1 MMSPQP
7 EARSRNGDSAMTPV
21 SMMTAMGVWAAR
33 LTFSPFFWT
42 EARDDTTPSWLAAV
56 GTLTKGMPALKEA
69 HFATSIDRPPP
80 TPRANSK
87 APLRIRSSP
96 SRISSHVASGMTNS
110 ETRTLRAVSSFSTVL
125 PAIFNVFSSA
135 TSKAF
140 FPSFRA
146 WQTSPTWWSAS
157 CPTTMF
163 RGSSIALDLLKT
175 SVSRVPMGVASGARP
190 RGCPYLTLTTRVVKS
205 RPMALIAEPHR
216 GTFMGAP
223 FLMRGSMVF
232 PLAVALATV
241 PATEDLAR
249 GEAEFLRGNVH
260 CDAREFAEAVACYER
275 AAAFGYDDHVM
286 WNNRGVALDGLGRH
300 EDAIAAYTRAM
311 QRNAAYEIAAYNLGN
326 AYAQL
331 GQFDEALVAYDR
343 ALAIKPDYPDALFDK
358 AMVLAR
364 LGRAKPA
371 LQAYEALVRSDGA
384 NAVAWSKRGEFLEE
398 LNKVE
403 EAVAAYQAATVADPT
418 DADAWT
424 GLGDSLYA
432 LERYEEAVEAYDRA
446 IAADPDNEE
455 AWNNKGFT
463 FFMLGIH
470 DEALACYEKALAI
483 NPTYKQAWYNK
494 GYTFH
499 GINRLEEAVAAY
511 QKAIELDRGDE
522 VLWNNLGNALYNL
535 GRYDESIPYFE
546 RGLEVNPEYEIAWNN
561 IGNALNKMGRHAES
575 LKYHDK
581 SLEIKPD
588 FDYALY
594 AKGHALDNLGRHEE
608 GLELIGQ
615 SLELNPNY
623 DHAWMAKAEAL
634 HRLGRLEEA
643 RDALNNA
650 LILNGE
656 YEEAWVFR
664 GKILEEM
671 GNALEAERCYDEALQ
686 CFRASLDLDPEN
698 AELHYHRALLLEDLE
713 RVDEAVEDYAAAA
726 SKSHS
731 AEALVRLSALLL
743 RLGRPADALGRGAE
757 AIESFE
763 KAKASGAG
771 EASLELARWLHSTG
785 KDVEALEAVKGDA
798 QLSSVALL
806 LRADIHAALGRTD
819 EALAD
824 HDAAI
829 RSPSEVRDLA
839 YRRKGQRLLDLGR
852 PKEAIAAFDAALGL
866 RPTDPEAWLDAARGW
881 QALGQTARARKML
894 DEAIRLDPQ
903 NVEARR
909 LRSEAAVAD

>member
-1 MMSPQP
+1 
-7 EARSRNGDSAMTPV
+7 
-21 SMMTAMGVWAAR
+21 
-33 LTFSPFFWT
+33 
-42 EARDDTTPSWLAAV
+42 
-56 GTLTKGMPALKEA
+56 
-69 HFATSIDRPPP
+69 
-80 TPRANSK
+80 
-87 APLRIRSSP
+87 
-96 SRISSHVASGMTNS
+96 
-110 ETRTLRAVSSFSTVL
+110 
-125 PAIFNVFSSA
+125 
-135 TSKAF
+135 
-140 FPSFRA
+140 
-146 WQTSPTWWSAS
+146 
-157 CPTTMF
+157 
-163 RGSSIALDLLKT
+163 
-175 SVSRVPMGVASGARP
+175 
-190 RGCPYLTLTTRVVKS
+190 
-205 RPMALIAEPHR
+205 MAL
-216 GTFMGAP
+216 
-223 FLMRGSMVF
+223 

-241 PATEDLAR
+241 AATEDLAR
-249 GEAEFLRGNVH
+249 GEAEFLRGNAH
-260 CDAREFAEAVACYER
+260 CDVREFADALACYER
-275 AAAFGYDDHVM
+275 AAAFGYEDHVM

-300 EDAIAAYTRAM
+300 EDAIQAYTRAM
-311 QRNAAYEIAAYNLGN
+311 QRNSAYEIAAYNLGN
-326 AYAQL
+326 AFAQL

-343 ALAIKPDYPDALFDK
+343 ALAINPSYPDALYDK
-358 AMVLAR
+358 ALVLAR
-364 LGRAKPA
+364 LGRTKPA
-371 LQAYEALVRSDGA
+371 LQAYEVLLRTDAA
-384 NAVAWSKRGEFLEE
+384 NVVAWTRKGQLLEE
-398 LNKVE
+398 LSKFE
-403 EAVAAYQAATVADPT
+403 EAVEAYKAATTANPQ

-446 IAADPDNEE
+446 IAANPNNEE

-470 DEALACYEKALAI
+470 EEALSCYEKALAI

-499 GINRLEEAVAAY
+499 GINRLEEAVTAY
-511 QKAIELDRGDE
+511 EKAIELDRGDE

-535 GRYDESIPYFE
+535 GRYGESIPYFDQ
-546 RGLEVNPEYEIAWNN
+546 GLEVNPKYE
-561 IGNALNKMGRHAES
+561 
-575 LKYHDK
+575 
-581 SLEIKPD
+581 
-588 FDYALY
+588 
-594 AKGHALDNLGRHEE
+594 
-608 GLELIGQ
+608 
-615 SLELNPNY
+615 
-623 DHAWMAKAEAL
+623 HAWMAKAESL
-634 HRLGRLEEA
+634 YRLGRLEEA

-743 RLGRPADALGRGAE
+743 RLGRPADALVPAEEAESRHPADPRGWLAAGRAFAAMGHGAE

-771 EASLELARWLHSTG
+771 EAHLELARWLHSTG
-785 KDVEALEAVKGDA
+785 KDVEALDALKGDA
-798 QLSSVALL
+798 QLSSEALL
-806 LRADIHAALGRTD
+806 LRADIQAALGRTD

-852 PKEAIAAFDAALGL
+852 PKDAIAAFDAALGL
-866 RPTDPEAWLDAARGW
+866 RPSDSEAWLDAARAW

-909 LRSEAAVAD
+909 LRSETAAGD